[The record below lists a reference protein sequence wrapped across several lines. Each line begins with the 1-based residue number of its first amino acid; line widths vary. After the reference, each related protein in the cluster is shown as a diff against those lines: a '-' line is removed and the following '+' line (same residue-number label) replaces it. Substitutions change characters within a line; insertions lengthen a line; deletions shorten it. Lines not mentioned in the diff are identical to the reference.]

1 MGRHGGFSI
10 AQTRNT
16 HASYYTSYYEYLIK
30 AFGPEFA
37 AKLSGQKEAPLLAR
51 ILAIPT
57 YPQEPGARAIP
68 ARPQKSAAMAG
79 FRHFLSDAD
88 TLPLDKQFKV
98 DGDDPLQSDDSVKR
112 LRELMA
118 KLAQRMCAPP
128 VWEGDEGNPNKGEN
142 PDIPAGYT
150 YLLQLVAHDL
160 VQTSFPLSV
169 LEDTTT
175 GVRNERGY
183 RLKLDTIYGAG
194 PEVCPFAYVTGPEP
208 YRTRSRLRLGELAND
223 EDQIEMNPKGR
234 DIARFDAG
242 EGRISSKRPRLA
254 DVLIADPR
262 NDDHAIL
269 SQLTAL
275 FHHLHNGLMCKL
287 PQPTAQDTA
296 DSASEAT
303 FDAFLC
309 ARGAAALIYR
319 NIIRRDLMRRV
330 LNREIYNRY
339 SVDQPKF
346 LSDFYAKPYDDRD
359 ETDAIS
365 HSRHCGSFIPLEF
378 THGAFRFGHAM
389 ARDEYMI
396 NHMKDP
402 FELGEAIRA
411 TSFHEPT
418 SMPLG
423 RKWIIRWSNFFDVP
437 NKEGRPPQP
446 SMRISPHFSHH
457 LEDGVLFPKFDPTG
471 REGLAYRD
479 LMSAAFVRLWSV
491 NSLIEEIRARRPA
504 LIRNCRLLNDRWYR
518 VERLR
523 AWLEQDRGDMTEA
536 DIQTLANDPP
546 LPFFILFEAAMGP
559 DDPTKR
565 GKTLGVLGSIIVAEV
580 IFGAMLEDRL
590 PSVGTSGGLR
600 QSLARFCSRFYSKNH
615 LEFVPEIETM
625 GQLIPFIV
633 RIAELEDADP
643 KFF

>member
-1 MGRHGGFSI
+1 MARHGGFSI
-10 AQTRNT
+10 ALTRN
-16 HASYYTSYYEYLIK
+16 ASAGHYDGYYQYLMK
-30 AFGPEFA
+30 TAGSELL
-37 AKLSGQKEAPLLAR
+37 AKLPGLEQHPQLAS
-51 ILAIPT
+51 IPAIP
-57 YPQEPGARAIP
+57 P
-68 ARPQKSAAMAG
+68 ATLPQKPAAIAG
-79 FRHFLSDAD
+79 FRHFLCDTD
-88 TLPLDKQFKV
+88 TLPLHKQFKV
-98 DGDDPLQSDDSVKR
+98 DGEDPLRSKDSVER
-112 LRELMA
+112 LQKLMA
-118 KLAQRMCAPP
+118 LLATRMSKAQ

-160 VQTSFPLSV
+160 VQTSLPVSI

-175 GVRNERGY
+175 GVRNDRGY

-208 YRTRSRLRLGELAND
+208 HCTRSRLRLGELVNG
-223 EDQIEMNPKGR
+223 EDKVEMTPKGR

-242 EGRISSKRPRLA
+242 EGRKTSKRPRLT

-269 SQLTAL
+269 SQLTTL
-275 FHHLHNGLMCKL
+275 FHHLHNGLMNKL
-287 PQPTAQDTA
+287 PQPSQLDTA

-309 ARGAAALIYR
+309 TRGAAALIYR
-319 NIIRRDLMRRV
+319 NIIRRDLMKRV

-339 SVDQPKF
+339 NVDQPKF
-346 LSDFYAKPYDDRD
+346 LSDYCAERYDERN
-359 ETDAIS
+359 EAGAV
-365 HSRHCGSFIPLEF
+365 SRSWHRGSFIPLEF

-389 ARDEYMI
+389 ARDKYMI

-402 FELGEAIRA
+402 FPLGDVVRA

-437 NKEGRPPQP
+437 NEEGRRPQP
-446 SMRISPHFSHH
+446 SMRISPHFSSE
-457 LEDGVLFPKFDPTG
+457 LEDPYLFPAIEKATAQC
-471 REGLAYRD
+471 GLAYRD

-491 NSLIEEIRARRPA
+491 NSLIDEIRSRRPA

-518 VERLR
+518 VECLR
-523 AWLEQDRGDMTEA
+523 TWLEKDRGGMTEA
-536 DIQTLANDPP
+536 DIHTLANDPP

-590 PSVGTSGGLR
+590 PGVGASGGLR
-600 QSLARFCSRFYSKNH
+600 QSLARFCSRVYSTNH

-625 GQLIPFIV
+625 GQLVAFIV
-633 RIAELEDADP
+633 RTAELEDADP